1 LIQLYQKGIQ
11 MKKLTWWFRV
21 VGIVYIFLGIGFIPT
36 LNAARLPMM
45 LPGFDA
51 PIGGVAYRGL
61 LDFTLM
67 FGLDLL
73 VIGGFLLYASRHPA
87 RHTWLVWLIVALE
100 LVRGIF
106 DDIYMIAQ
114 GYAAPFYIAF
124 IVLHLVIIVTGITF
138 VRRINFVEASGETN
152 TKSAVAFT

>member
-1 LIQLYQKGIQ
+1 
-11 MKKLTWWFRV
+11 MKKLTWWFRG
-21 VGIVYIFLGIGFIPT
+21 VGIVYIFLGIGFIPA

-67 FGLDLL
+67 FGLDML
-73 VIGGFLLYASRHPA
+73 VIGVFLLYASRHPA

-106 DDIYMIAQ
+106 DDLYMIAQ

-124 IVLHLVIIVTGITF
+124 IVLHLVIILTGISF
-138 VRRINFVEASGETN
+138 VRQTDRVEAGGKTTTPSTI
-152 TKSAVAFT
+152 AFSQEG

>member
-1 LIQLYQKGIQ
+1 MLKGLEVN
-11 MKKLTWWFRV
+11 KLKWWFRI
-21 VGIVYIFLGIGFIPT
+21 VGLIYVLLGIGFIPA

-51 PIGGVAYRGL
+51 PVGGVAYRGL

-73 VIGGFLLYASRHPA
+73 VIGVFLLYASRQPA
-87 RHTWLVWLIVALE
+87 RHTWLVWLIIALE

-114 GYAAPFYIAF
+114 GYSAPFYVAF
-124 IVLHLVIIVTGITF
+124 IVLHLVIIVTGIAF
-138 VRRINFVEASGETN
+138 VRRTDWVGATGETK
-152 TKSAVAFT
+152 THSAIALSQEV